1 MGGRVGGWG
10 PVGDFRVDVN
20 REVHFFVKKILL
32 GGWGGQVGGGVFGVG
47 GSQGGC
53 EHRIE
58 VFVKNSKKK
67 WGGGAGVLGGWVGG
81 GGG

>member
-32 GGWGGQVGGGVFGVG
+32 GGWGGQVGGGGV
-47 GSQGGC
+47 
-53 EHRIE
+53 R
-58 VFVKNSKKK
+58 
-67 WGGGAGVLGGWVGG
+67 GGGVTGWM
-81 GGG
+81 